1 VRDSLLPAG
10 RVRGGA
16 NVKTVVEVIS
26 GESIVE
32 VPISVPWREAVRVSE
47 LKTAGLLTA
56 TLTEETICSL
66 ASDAA

>member
-1 VRDSLLPAG
+1 MRDSPEPAG

-16 NVKTVVEVIS
+16 NVKTVVEVIA
-26 GESIVE
+26 GESTVD
-32 VPISVPWREAVRVSE
+32 VPICVPLTEAVSVNE
-47 LKTAGLLTA
+47 LKTAGLLTE